1 VADRETA
8 RRLVEAVTGAW
19 EADSGSDV
27 VWAGDHEGRRGV
39 RMRQTVREFTTVW
52 FDPGDLTVGV
62 EAYVLSLPPEAP
74 APILRQCLRRN
85 AGVRRLHFAL
95 DRHGDL
101 LLVGRIPVGELSA
114 HELDLALAEA
124 YQLVE
129 QAFPSLSAALRE
141 KNP

>member
-1 VADRETA
+1 MTDREA
-8 RRLVEAVTGAW
+8 AHRLVETVTAGW
-19 EADSGSDV
+19 EADPESDV
-27 VWAGDHEGRRGV
+27 VWAGDFEGHRGV
-39 RMRQTVREFTTVW
+39 RMRQTVRDSTTVW
-52 FDPGDLTVGV
+52 FDPGDLTVAV
-62 EAYVLSLPPEAP
+62 EAYVVSLPAEAP
-74 APILRQCLRRN
+74 ASVLRQCLRRN

-114 HELDLALAEA
+114 HELETTLAEA

-129 QAFPSLSAALRE
+129 QAFPPLVAALRE